1 MIIHQVFAQIS
12 ERVIKNIIVCDDYDM
27 ANWLAKA
34 QYGDNGFAVNCYN
47 YPCKIGDRYDGGFF
61 YDKET
66 DEKLDPINTSEMQ
79 IKNLSAKIEY
89 LLMMTGIV
97 TEMGNE

>member
-1 MIIHQVFAQIS
+1 MIIHQVFAQIY
-12 ERVIKNIIVCDDYDM
+12 EGVINNIIVCDDYDI

-34 QYGDNGFAVNCYN
+34 QYGDKGFAVDCYN
-47 YPCKIGDRYDGGFF
+47 YPCKIGDRYEGGFF

-66 DEKLDPINTSEMQ
+66 DEKLDPIITSEMQ
-79 IKNLSAKIEY
+79 IKTLSAKIEY

-97 TEMGNE
+97 MEVGDE

>member
-12 ERVIKNIIVCDDYDM
+12 DGEIKNIIVCDDYNM

-34 QYGDNGFAVNCYN
+34 QYGDKGFAVDCYN
-47 YPCKIGDRYDGGFF
+47 YPCKIGDRFNDGVF

-66 DEKLDPINTSEMQ
+66 DNIIRQLITSET
-79 IKNLSAKIEY
+79 KLKTLSAKLEY
-89 LLMMTGIV
+89 LLMMTGIDMEV
-97 TEMGNE
+97 GDE